1 MKSALKTR
9 ERKILRKIYSP
20 IRDQFGRRIRNNYE
34 PQALYIKPNIGP
46 TIKARRLEW
55 AGHLV
60 RMSDDRTVKKVSV
73 GKPDGR
79 RKVGRPKLKWLDCI
93 KNDLKFMG
101 VKRWRKK
108 SEDRSVWA
116 IILKEALVKL

>member
-1 MKSALKTR
+1 MAGECKLMMNCK
-9 ERKILRKIYSP
+9 LRIEK
-20 IRDQFGRRIRNNYE
+20 Q
-34 PQALYIKPNIGP
+34 NIVT
-46 TIKARRLEW
+46 TIKGRRLEW

-79 RKVGRPKLKWLDCI
+79 RKVGRPKLRWLDCI

-101 VKRWRKK
+101 DGGRKQN
-108 SEDRSVWA
+108 RSVWA
-116 IILKEALVKL
+116 IILKEALV